1 MNDLGKVRLSLVEG
15 FQDVRDLD
23 AWLLSGP
30 LQHGR
35 MAVDTEGTGLS
46 PERDFVRLVQVGD
59 RTQGWA
65 LPWDGWWGLFEDIMT
80 RFTGTILMHNAPFDF
95 AFIQKMGVKLDS
107 GRIQDTR
114 VKAHIL
120 EPTLPTALKKQASR
134 HVDPRAGA
142 AQKDLDDAISKHGWA
157 GVPIKFGPYWQY
169 GALDPVLTFSLDDV
183 LMPRIVE
190 QGAEKAFEVENAV
203 QFVLEKMMRRGAL
216 TDVGYAVQQHARFAE
231 YCQQVEKW
239 CHDEYKLSPGSN
251 AAVVKVLEQAGY
263 TFSKITASGVYALDK
278 EVLEDVDHP
287 LAQAVLKR
295 RQLQKLGTT
304 YLDHFINESID
315 GLIHPSINSLGART
329 GRMSV
334 SSPNMQNLPRVSE
347 NNPAANIVRNCV
359 VARPGH
365 TLVFCDFAQVETRL
379 LAHLSED
386 PGLIAAFHSPEDFFV
401 TLARQVFR
409 DPTIT
414 KKSPKRNVIKTWVYA
429 TIYGA
434 GVDKQAKSAGVTY
447 SEMVDI
453 NRAIQA
459 SYPGIKR
466 FQDATTTA
474 GFANKL
480 KYGGDS
486 FVTCPMSGRRH
497 FADRGKEYAL
507 VNYLI
512 QGMAAFFFKT
522 KLLELDAAGLDEWM
536 ILPVHDEIILDVP
549 NEKVPFVAKVLQQVM
564 NDANTFLVPISAEVS
579 YGARW
584 GEKHDWNEQEW
595 KTSCFTSL

>member
-1 MNDLGKVRLSLVEG
+1 LNDLGSVRLSLVED
-15 FQDVRDLD
+15 FQDIRDLE

-46 PERDFVRLVQVGD
+46 PERDSVRLVQIGD

-65 LPWDGWWGLFEDIMT
+65 LPWDGWWGLFEAVMT
-80 RFTGTILMHNAPFDF
+80 RFAGTIHMHNAPYDF
-95 AFIQKMGVKLDS
+95 AMLKKMGVRLDP

-120 EPTLPTALKKQASR
+120 EPTMPTALKKQASR

-142 AQKDLDDAISKHGWA
+142 AQKDLDGAISKLGWA
-157 GVPIKFGPYWQY
+157 GVPVKFGPYWQY

-183 LMPRIVE
+183 LSPRIEE
-190 QGAEKAFEVENAV
+190 QGAQKAFEVENAV

-216 TDVGYAVQQHARFAE
+216 TDVGYAVQQRARFE
-231 YCQQVEKW
+231 DYCQRVEKW
-239 CHDEYKLSPGSN
+239 CHDEYRLSPGSN
-251 AAVVKVLEQAGY
+251 AAVVRVLQDAGY

-287 LAQAVLKR
+287 LAKAVLKR
-295 RQLQKLGTT
+295 RQLQKLSTT
-304 YLDHFINESID
+304 YLDHFIHESID
-315 GLIHPSINSLGART
+315 GVIHPSINSLGART

-347 NNPAANIVRNCV
+347 NNPAANIVRNCI

-365 TLVFCDFAQVETRL
+365 TLVFCDFSQVETRL
-379 LAHLSED
+379 LAHLSQD
-386 PGLIAAFHSPEDFFV
+386 AGLIEAFHSDDDFFV
-401 TLARQVFR
+401 TIARRVFGDDTIGKK
-409 DPTIT
+409 DPR
-414 KKSPKRNVIKTWVYA
+414 RNVIKTLIYA
-429 TIYGA
+429 KIYGA
-434 GVDKQAKSAGVTY
+434 GLDKMAKTLGFTFAQMQSVDNALSTA
-447 SEMVDI
+447 
-453 NRAIQA
+453 
-459 SYPGIKR
+459 YPGIRR
-466 FQDATTTA
+466 FQNETRDV
-474 GFANKL
+474 GFKNKSL
-480 KYGGDS
+480 HGGDA
-486 FVTCPMSGRRH
+486 FVVCPLSGRRH
-497 FADRGKEYAL
+497 YADRGKEYAL

-549 NEKVPFVAKVLQQVM
+549 NAQVPYTVGVLTQVM
-564 NDANTFLVPISAEVS
+564 NDRSTFLVPIAAEVS
-579 YGARW
+579 YGHRW
-584 GEKHDWNEQEW
+584 GEKHDWNQTEW
-595 KTSCFTSL
+595 ETTCSTSL